1 MSRLG
6 NKPIPVPG
14 GVQVSVSDGVVEI
27 NGPKGALTQQI
38 PRGITVEHDR
48 NDGGAIKVAR
58 QSDARAHRALHG
70 LVHSLVKNMVIGVT
84 DGFTKAL
91 EIIGVGYGAKLQG
104 KDLVLSVGFTNPV
117 KVPIPEGLTVA
128 EPQSTSV
135 AMPGIGSVPV
145 TAVTVSGIDK
155 QKVGQFAATVRA
167 VKRPEPYKGK
177 GIRYKG
183 EEVRRKAGKAMAG
196 TE

>member
-27 NGPKGALTQQI
+27 KGPKGSLTQQI

-48 NDGGAIKVAR
+48 NDAAIKVAR

-70 LVHSLVKNMVIGVT
+70 LVYSLVKNMVVGVT
-84 DGFTKAL
+84 DGFSKSL

-104 KDLVLSVGFTNPV
+104 KELVLSVGFTNPV

-145 TAVTVSGIDK
+145 TAITISGTDK
-155 QKVGQFAATVRA
+155 QKVGQFAADVRA
-167 VKRPEPYKGK
+167 VRPPEPYKGK